1 MILLTGFEPFG
12 DRGFNPSFAIAQQA
26 AAILAER
33 GVEAVAAQLPCV
45 FATAPAQ
52 LDALLERHNPSVV
65 ISLGLAAG
73 RATMALEKVAINHI
87 DARIVDNAGA
97 QPIDVPVWPEGPTA
111 YFSTLPL
118 KAAVQ
123 VLREAANDREA
134 IDVNISYTAGS
145 FVCNQMF
152 YSLMRRLETAPG
164 TRGGF
169 IHVPWMDETDQGL
182 GHMAQ
187 AVATV
192 GLLASSDAP
201 EPLISAGTEY

>member
-26 AAILAER
+26 AAILVEQ
-33 GVEAVAAQLPCV
+33 GVESKAAQLPCV

-52 LDALLERHNPSVV
+52 LDALLERYSPSVV
-65 ISLGLAAG
+65 IGLGLAAG

-87 DARIVDNAGA
+87 DARIVDNSGA
-97 QPIDVPVWPEGPTA
+97 QPIDVPVCQDGPNA

-123 VLREAANDREA
+123 VLRESGDERAA

-152 YSLMRRLETAPG
+152 YWLMHRLESTPG
-164 TRGGF
+164 VRGGF
-169 IHVPWMDETDQGL
+169 VHVPWMDETDQGL
-182 GHMAQ
+182 GQMAQ

-192 GLLASSDAP
+192 GLLASSDVV

>member
-12 DRGFNPSFAIAQQA
+12 DRGFNPSFAVAHQA
-26 AAILAER
+26 AAIL
-33 GVEAVAAQLPCV
+33 VEQGIDAKAAQLPCV
-45 FATAPAQ
+45 FATAPAE
-52 LDALLERHNPSVV
+52 LEALLARYSPSVV
-65 ISLGLAAG
+65 IGLGLAAG
-73 RATMALEKVAINHI
+73 RTTMALEKVAINHI
-87 DARIVDNAGA
+87 DARILDNSGA
-97 QPIDVPVWPEGPTA
+97 QPIDVPVLQDGPNA

-123 VLREAANDREA
+123 ALRAPANEHVA

-152 YSLMRRLETAPG
+152 YTLMHRLQALPG
-164 TRGGF
+164 VRGGF

-192 GLLASSDAP
+192 GLLASSDVA

>member
-12 DRGFNPSFAIAQQA
+12 DRGFNPSFAIARQA
-26 AAILAER
+26 AAILVDR

-52 LDALLERHNPSVV
+52 LDALLERYNPSVV
-65 ISLGLAAG
+65 IGLGLAAG

-97 QPIDVPVWPEGPTA
+97 QPIDVPVWRDGPNA

-123 VLREAANDREA
+123 ALREPAQDREA

-152 YSLMRRLETAPG
+152 YSLMHRLERTPG
-164 TRGGF
+164 
-169 IHVPWMDETDQGL
+169 
-182 GHMAQ
+182 
-187 AVATV
+187 
-192 GLLASSDAP
+192 
-201 EPLISAGTEY
+201 